1 MFNRFNLY
9 WFNFY
14 LNCLKIVHMPNST
27 PEFAIGIFMTSFNY
41 VTFEQ
46 FVIVAVRRLHFAG
59 CKLHCDIYQSNMSTI
74 KLSRRS
80 ANYSKAELNCLVKY
94 LEENPEL
101 VSVKLGG
108 KYQTADDFRLAW
120 EELADKIS
128 AVGGM

>member
-1 MFNRFNLY
+1 
-9 WFNFY
+9 
-14 LNCLKIVHMPNST
+14 
-27 PEFAIGIFMTSFNY
+27 MT
-41 VTFEQ
+41 
-46 FVIVAVRRLHFAG
+46 
-59 CKLHCDIYQSNMSTI
+59 TI

-128 AVGGM
+128 AVGGMYALSKANTEFTTLDTIVHILKQRNCFSSISCLFDEF